1 MRHHQKTSLKTD
13 PHWKRNALA
22 HACFMVV
29 AGISTTA
36 LAQVYTPG
44 ASLNVVNA
52 TLGAPGVLNDTTQT
66 LGTYWSTG
74 YNNQTRSLQTGSG
87 QVDGIMGANNFY
99 STSSGAGST
108 PVAIN
113 NNSLLINSYGNQNP
127 GVALSLA
134 NLANVSPSND
144 GQLALNLQIFSGLAI
159 EDASDPDVP
168 DSFGSKSVSATAS
181 DTKLYIEQTGKA
193 SAALSL
199 SGNAV
204 KATLALNTVDTS
216 VTGATPSGYASAT
229 QGSSNV
235 AYGNNNSAGT
245 VAGVASVRGTTGSV
259 NLSNL
264 QTVFNGEGNAELST
278 ATATITV
285 SGTTPV
291 TDAVGV
297 LSDSINLNNNNL
309 AASNTSNAAVSVF
322 NATASSAAF
331 TGSVAVTNIQT
342 TKIDDVSAEQTAIV
356 QEGAVRADLRDNTN
370 ESKFSG
376 TLNLNNNT
384 VSAQVLGN
392 SAGARTSTGSI
403 AVGNAIQFDGSADIV
418 GTTAP
423 AAVAHSSL
431 ISGTSAVANADLL
444 INSVQRNDANTFQ
457 ASLLP
462 SLTTPVRYSEIVSR
476 VDNLAGGSI
485 SQNGNTQ
492 SATATASLAGNLI
505 SAGSSTSIGN
515 IQANSAILNTQSN
528 VNTSVGASVESARQS
543 VTVGIASPSATIS
556 GSVSLNDNSIQAS
569 TEGNVAVSSLNLK
582 ASNLTVGGN
591 GSGLV
596 ALVPTTNSATS
607 GLSASVLSL
616 QSNDALDLTSDNKG
630 SSITANFNEQDL
642 TPANLPVAASQV
654 SVNSNS
660 LTALATANSA
670 SNALNLSAGTAS
682 GLNAGLGN
690 SQYLTG
696 HIDGTTTFVPSTIA
710 ASAGV
715 SGTPLSVAI
724 TAAGVSSSQL
734 NLNSNELTAAA
745 KGNTASNNITV
756 TATNASGLL
765 VAASGLFNVDKP
777 ISQAGTANDGVD
789 GAKANADFALVN
801 AQADN
806 GTQLSASLFAS
817 NKITT
822 TTVGMGSALSA
833 SSNQQSATGNVNFSS
848 NALNLNIGNMNGMV
862 AGVSSA
868 QSASNS
874 VSTVAATGEVSITA
888 NSVVSDA
895 SSLVLNSNT
904 ISAAS
909 TANTANNSLALT
921 STTASGRDLN
931 VVISPANN
939 LSKAS
944 IASGQ
949 ATSTADFALVNQQ
962 QTTGA
967 SSAYAATT
975 LANIKAATDN
985 VTDSSVTLN
994 ANQSL
999 ASATANS
1006 ANNSISWAATDLT
1019 LPNTG
1024 LSSLQALSTSDLT
1037 AKVNDSSSYG
1047 IGVLTVDAETAQ
1059 IAVTNNII
1067 RAAALGNV
1075 VSNSVAFTGTNIT
1088 GSSVDFVAPT
1098 VSTSTADSTV
1108 TVPASI
1114 ALANLQTSSGNA
1126 LSATLGISNGA
1137 TAVTLIS
1144 GSVLDASALG
1154 LTGNTLASQVYNND
1168 ATNSLAMNAT
1178 NINDITAA
1186 LASGQSVSAV
1196 DLTARTD
1203 GLVKITAGT
1212 VSNSAVTASTN
1223 SVKSTVVG
1231 NMANNTLSLTATK
1244 ITGQNVTVPAGGLA
1258 ANATDKSAN
1267 ADYALVS
1274 EQSTVSSDLLSTTQG
1289 KVQVATL
1296 GTTSAAVSLS
1306 DNNLQAYTIAN
1317 SATNALGLDAA
1328 NLSAARAGLVSSQVF
1343 SAVSP
1348 GTSSVTSTL
1357 SSVDMGLL
1365 STGAV
1370 SASLLSVLGNVAKA
1384 TAAANL
1390 ANNQI
1395 SLDGTNA
1402 TAGSVS
1408 LLASQSG
1415 VGDANAGLAM
1425 ANRQVSEQGVII
1437 AANGA
1442 DGVGVTTL
1450 GLTVGGVGTVA
1461 ASTLTVSGNAVT
1473 ALAYV
1478 NQSVQE
1484 MLLSP
1489 TNMLGMTAGLSSAQN
1504 AINSSVAASTYGAVS
1519 LQAAGAVSTASGLAL
1534 NNNAVDAWAYRNSAN
1549 NSMVVDSTTVSG
1561 SGRAVTTAQSLA
1573 SSAALVKADFA
1584 LNNNQL
1590 ASGDSTTTATTVGT
1604 ASLTASSTVTASN
1617 LNLNTN
1623 ALGAYASGNAASNEL
1638 GLTVTQLTQATGAIA
1653 SYQEGSKVYTAPVDP
1668 EDPEI
1673 VTSPEVLS
1681 SVNGAVKLTASGLT
1695 SVSANVK
1702 DNTIKSTALG
1712 NVVSNTLA
1720 LSGSVLT
1727 GKASV
1732 PDGVTSSAT
1741 TTSATSAA
1749 DFAISNVQLMDAL
1762 VSSQT
1767 DGSVQ
1772 IATGSL
1778 SSSAL
1783 TLTGNTVKSLAQAN
1797 SSINDLSLRVTEQK
1811 DSTAAVTSSQS
1822 SLDNVI
1828 AITNPKA
1835 SNVFGISASAD
1846 VTTSTVVISGNTA
1859 SAIAGKNEAFN
1870 SLTVTGANLTGR
1882 GNNVT
1887 ASVAGTSSVSGAD
1900 FAVINAQAA
1909 AGNTTATLMP
1919 GASGFET
1926 TGVLT
1931 GSSVTLSGN
1940 TVMAAANANTAGNTL
1955 SLTASNTLSASGV
1968 VNNVQSFADGASV
1981 TASIGLNAGTSGMTV
1996 KTGAAA
2002 GGAAVAVKDN
2012 VVKVSASANM
2022 ASNVLNAVAT
2032 NSIAAA
2038 GAVTSPGEGTATPT
2052 FAVLN
2057 QQTTGAGSSVSSA
2070 INQFNMGGTALNG
2083 ALNTGGALVMTG
2095 NQFQATAYGNSA
2107 TNAVQVSALS
2117 AGLNS
2122 ASASITNVQYNLASI
2137 NSTINNINLQ
2147 AGSSANTSS
2156 SAAAGVNISGNS
2168 IVAMAVGNRAVNST
2182 GR

>member
-134 NLANVSPSND
+134 NLANVSASND

-159 EDASDPDVP
+159 EGAPDPEVP

-181 DTKLYIEQTGKA
+181 NTTLYIEQTGKA

-264 QTVFNGEGNAELST
+264 QTVFNGVGNAELST

-285 SGTTPV
+285 SGTTPD
-291 TDAVGV
+291 TGAVGV

-356 QEGAVRADLRDNTN
+356 REGAVRADLRDNTN

-423 AAVAHSSL
+423 AAVAHSSQITG
-431 ISGTSAVANADLL
+431 ISTVANADLL

-462 SLTTPVRYSEIVSR
+462 SQTTPVRYSEIVSR

-515 IQANSAILNTQSN
+515 IQANAAILNTQSN

-630 SSITANFNEQDL
+630 SSITANFNEQ
-642 TPANLPVAASQV
+642 TTAVNLPVSASQV

-670 SNALNLSAGTAS
+670 SNALNLTASTAS

-696 HIDGTTTFVPSTIA
+696 HDVTDGSETTFVPSTIA

-715 SGTPLSVAI
+715 LGTPLSVAI

-734 NLNSNELTAAA
+734 SLNSNELTAAA

-756 TATNASGLL
+756 NAVNASGLP
-765 VAASGLFNVDKP
+765 VASGGLFATVKP
-777 ISQAGTANDGVD
+777 ISQASDANGVD

-822 TTVGMGSALSA
+822 TTVGTGSALSA

-874 VSTVAATGEVSITA
+874 VSTVAATGEVSIAA
-888 NSVVSDA
+888 NSVVSGA

-909 TANTANNSLALT
+909 TANTVNNSLALT

-962 QTTGA
+962 QTSGA
-967 SSAYAATT
+967 SSDYAATT

-1047 IGVLTVDAETAQ
+1047 IGVVTLVAETAQ
-1059 IAVTNNII
+1059 IAVTNSII

-1098 VSTSTADSTV
+1098 VSTSTAGSTV
-1108 TVPASI
+1108 TVPASM

-1126 LSATLGISNGA
+1126 LSATLGISSGA
-1137 TAVTLIS
+1137 TAVTLTS
-1144 GSVLDASALG
+1144 GNVLDASALS

-1244 ITGQNVTVPAGGLA
+1244 ITGQNVTVPEGGLA
-1258 ANATDKSAN
+1258 ANATGKSAN

-1343 SAVSP
+1343 SADTGNS
-1348 GTSSVTSTL
+1348 TVTSTL

-1370 SASLLSVLGNVAKA
+1370 SASQLSVLGNVAKA

-1408 LLASQSG
+1408 LLASKSG
-1415 VGDANAGLAM
+1415 IGDADAGLAM
-1425 ANRQVSEQGVII
+1425 ANRQVSDQGVII
-1437 AANGA
+1437 ANNGA
-1442 DGVGVTTL
+1442 ASGGETTL

-1504 AINSSVAASTYGAVS
+1504 AIDSSVAASTYGAVS
-1519 LQAAGAVSTASGLAL
+1519 LQAAGAVSAASGLSL

-1653 SYQEGSKVYTAPVDP
+1653 SFQSASKVSTAA
-1668 EDPEI
+1668 
-1673 VTSPEVLS
+1673 PEVKAEVDGS
-1681 SVNGAVKLTASGLT
+1681 VKLTASGLT

-1797 SSINDLSLRVTEQK
+1797 SAVNDLSLRVTDQK

-1822 SLDNVI
+1822 SLDNVT

-1846 VTTSTVVISGNTA
+1846 VTNSTVVISGNTA

-1931 GSSVTLSGN
+1931 GGSVSLSGN

-1968 VNNVQSFADGASV
+1968 VNNVQSLADGAFSV
-1981 TASIGLNAGTSGMTV
+1981 TASIGVSSGTSGLTV
-1996 KTGAAA
+1996 NTGAGV

-2038 GAVTSPGEGTATPT
+2038 GAVTSPGAGTATPT

-2070 INQFNMGGTALNG
+2070 INQFNMGGSVLNG
-2083 ALNTGGALVMTG
+2083 ALNTGSLAMTG

-2137 NSTINNINLQ
+2137 TATINQVNLQ
-2147 AGSSANTSS
+2147 AGSSLNTGN
-2156 SAAAGVNISGNS
+2156 SAGAGVNISGNS